1 MKKFYLLL
9 LILAALLMV
18 FSVTGCA
25 GETIAEDPVEAPA
38 EEPDEEPAEEEAEE
52 EEALDKDDLL
62 MEAALAYFD
71 HVAAGNNNMTNFND
85 IKEMVDDDPDSILI
99 IDIRT
104 AEDFEAGHI
113 PGSVYADRG
122 EVAGLMSRIPRDK
135 PVFIACF
142 TGQNAGYTTAYLRMA
157 GFDNVTSLL
166 FGINLGWIERG
177 GFELE
182 GTGMKHMDELAEV
195 SSPRT
200 AEEEILWA
208 RAQEYGD
215 EIAAGQIGF
224 IPLDAQEELY
234 ADMQADP
241 ASVMFYDIR
250 AATGGDHDFDKYHVE
265 HSVNVPFG
273 RFGSVLDEI
282 PTDIPVVVACY
293 SGQTSAQ
300 TLGVLRMLGFGNARS
315 LLYGVRD
322 GWVQRNDLPVVTP

>member
-1 MKKFYLLL
+1 MKKLHLLFLLL
-9 LILAALLMV
+9 AAVVMM
-18 FSVTGCA
+18 FSVFGCA
-25 GETIAEDPVEAPA
+25 EEAAVEEESEEAVEGEV
-38 EEPDEEPAEEEAEE
+38 AEEEAEE
-52 EEALDKDDLL
+52 EAVDADTVL

-85 IKEMVDDDPDSILI
+85 IKEMVDEDPESILI
-99 IDIRT
+99 IDIRS
-104 AEDFEAGHI
+104 ADDFEDGHI

-122 EVAGLMSRIPRDK
+122 EVAGLMNRIPKDK
-135 PVFIACF
+135 PVFITCY

-157 GFDNVTSLL
+157 GFDNVTSML
-166 FGINLGWIERG
+166 FGIRLGWTERG

-182 GTGMKHMDELAEV
+182 GTGMNHMEELPEV
-195 SSPRT
+195 YSPGT

-208 RAQEYGD
+208 RAETYGN
-215 EIAAGQIGF
+215 EIAVGQIGF

-241 ASVMFYDIR
+241 GSVLFYDIR
-250 AATGGDHDFDKYHVE
+250 AASGGEHDFDQYHVE

-273 RFGSVLDEI
+273 QFGSVLDEI
-282 PTDIPVVVACY
+282 PTDVTVIVACY

-300 TLGVLRMLGFGNARS
+300 TLGVLRMLGFNNARS

-322 GWVQRNDLPVVTP
+322 GWVNRNDLPVVSP